1 MVEELSGLSAGTI
14 PTSRLLGLSNY
25 TRGFLKAGVRVVVMV
40 VIVLL
45 AILVPSFDVVMGLLG
60 SAMAFS
66 ICIVLPVAFYLK
78 LFHEQI
84 GMAEKVLD
92 WFLVIVSSV
101 LAIVGTVWVFLP
113 KHVRQKV
120 DGIN

>member
-1 MVEELSGLSAGTI
+1 MIEELSGFSAGTI

-25 TRGFLKAGVRVVVMV
+25 KRGFLKAGVRVVVMV

-84 GMAEKVLD
+84 GMAEKFLD